1 MKVLRILVVEDD
13 ANIGI
18 LLAEMLAGMG
28 HEVCAVEATEAGA
41 VGAAIR
47 FKPDLMIVDVSLGDE
62 SGVSAV
68 DEISRNGVVPHV
80 FMSATRV
87 RVPSADAI
95 VLQKPFKE
103 SELIQA
109 MERVLGR
116 ATAL

>member
-1 MKVLRILVVEDD
+1 MTVLRILVVEDD
-13 ANIGI
+13 ANIGM

-47 FKPDLMIVDVSLGDE
+47 LKPDFMIVDVSLGDE

-68 DEISRNGVVPHV
+68 DQILRNRMVPHV

-87 RVPSADAI
+87 RVPSADSI

-103 SELIQA
+103 SELVQA